1 MDTVQS
7 KLQHTG
13 HVLAYTAFITVFLQC
28 VIRPM
33 GNLIIGKRQPGFVA
47 PRMPHTPLFE
57 QSFGGRGAFKS
68 NAVHRIKQRKLLL
81 AAMVFQD

>member
-1 MDTVQS
+1 MDIVQN
-7 KLQHTG
+7 KLQYTG
-13 HVLAYTAFITVFLQC
+13 HVHAYTAFITVFLQC

-33 GNLIIGKRQPGFVA
+33 GNSIIGKRQPGFAA
-47 PRMPHTPLFE
+47 PGMPHTPLLE

-68 NAVHRIKQRKLLL
+68 NAVHGIKQRKLLL